1 MLKMKKKSKI
11 ISVLFLSLLV
21 FGLIGCSVKDSEKNG
36 NLISVKKMELVY
48 EETISPNKEYVK
60 SEKDI
65 VNYTVEVYQDKDNVI
80 VVNSKSNSE
89 FFKPLQYKLK
99 FDTSITKDDINIEW
113 TTLTGNPTS
122 TEDDQVGIAYVS
134 ISENGKVLSKRK
146 ISFINKGIEIIE
158 DTLNKK

>member
-1 MLKMKKKSKI
+1 
-11 ISVLFLSLLV
+11 
-21 FGLIGCSVKDSEKNG
+21 
-36 NLISVKKMELVY
+36 MELVY